1 MDRKQLGKL
10 GEQKAVDFFKKN
22 RYSILFVNYR
32 CRFGEIDIIAKKEG
46 TIVFV
51 EVKTRRSDSFGMG
64 MEAVNYPKQQKIR
77 KTALNFL
84 NENKIRFENLRF
96 DVIDI
101 FFDGRSFKLNHIKNS
116 F

>member
-1 MDRKQLGKL
+1 
-10 GEQKAVDFFKKN
+10 
-22 RYSILFVNYR
+22 
-32 CRFGEIDIIAKKEG
+32 
-46 TIVFV
+46 
-51 EVKTRRSDSFGMG
+51 